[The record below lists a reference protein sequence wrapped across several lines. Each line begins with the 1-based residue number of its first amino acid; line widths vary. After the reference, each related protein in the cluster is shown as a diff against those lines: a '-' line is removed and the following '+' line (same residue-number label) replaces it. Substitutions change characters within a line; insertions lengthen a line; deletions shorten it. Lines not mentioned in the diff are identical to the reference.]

1 MKLTFRIIGAFLFL
15 ILISPFTLRAE
26 DAPPAPFEIS
36 GFVDTYYSYNFNN
49 PQSRLNDPNTTNFD
63 FDHNTF
69 GLSMAEVALS
79 KAAEPVG
86 FRIDLDFGPT
96 ADWVHCLSVNC
107 DPSTAGAGNTEST
120 YKNIQQAY
128 VTWATPAGVTIDMG
142 KFVTHMGLEVIES
155 KDNWN
160 YTRSLLFCCPIPYYH
175 SGVRANYAINDMIF
189 VNGYVYN
196 GWNNVID
203 NNDMK
208 TFGAQVGITPIP
220 QLPIVLNWIGPEALP
235 GQFENRQGYDAI
247 VTYNATDTIS
257 FILNYDYGSLKDLT
271 TVAQD
276 TLKYSGW
283 AAYARWKQDSNALAV
298 RYEMTDDK
306 DNVMFLGSPLTTD
319 LNNNGNKIKE
329 VTVTA
334 EHTIAGNLLTRL
346 EYRMDSSDDKIYEDK
361 HGMITKDS
369 QSRVVASAVYSF

>member
-15 ILISPFTLRAE
+15 NLILPFTVRAE
-26 DAPPAPFEIS
+26 DDAPAPFEIS

-49 PQSRLNDPNTTNFD
+49 PKSMMNDPATTNFD

-86 FRIDLDFGPT
+86 FRVDLDFGPM
-96 ADWVHCLSVNC
+96 ADWVHCFTVNC
-107 DPSTAGAGNTEST
+107 DPTSHPETT

-128 VTWATPAGVTIDMG
+128 VTWATPAGVTIDFG

-155 KDNWN
+155 QDNWN

-196 GWNNVID
+196 GWNNVIE

-208 TFGAQVGITPIP
+208 TFGAQIGITPIP
-220 QLPIVLNWIGPEALP
+220 QLPIVLNWIGPEAAE
-235 GQFENRQGYDAI
+235 GVFKNRQGYDAI

-257 FILNYDYGSLKDLT
+257 FILNYDYGVLEDADPTSLTFGDDL
-271 TVAQD
+271 
-276 TLKYSGW
+276 KFSGW
-283 AAYARWKQDSNALAV
+283 AAYARWKQDSNALAI
-298 RYEMTDDK
+298 RYEITDDK
-306 DNVMFLGSPLTTD
+306 DNQMFFGSTS
-319 LNNNGNKIKE
+319 NGNKIKE

-346 EYRMDSSDDKIYEDK
+346 EYRMDMSDDKIYEDK
-361 HGMITKDS
+361 DGLITKDS